1 MTRPLQK
8 AIYLASTAL
17 TLTMVNFSAHAGYAP
32 LPNLEN
38 LNFDLYT
45 GTTPKGSF
53 ASVDPVGWTGGNGLI
68 FIDSTSLPNAQAA
81 SSVYLTTYGNPV
93 GSYSGNYV
101 EADGNPSFESGFD
114 YTVSGLTPGEKYTL
128 SFYQG
133 ASEQT
138 GFGYNN
144 YVNAY
149 TPTTNQWIV
158 ALGTSGLTLTGGGPT
173 NPLYGPTD
181 QYTDSDS
188 QASIVAS
195 PLMTICYQ
203 CTVGWDYVTMTLT
216 ADATTDILS
225 FLAYGDDGST
235 VNLPPIAFLAGVN
248 SPAGLGAPVPEPASM
263 TLFAVGLLGLG
274 GIARRHRKK
283 RSRPS

>member
-1 MTRPLQK
+1 MTTSFQK
-8 AIYLASTAL
+8 SCYVASTAL
-17 TLTMVNFSAHAGYAP
+17 SMSLIAGSAQAYSY
-32 LPNLEN
+32 LPNLTN
-38 LNFDLYT
+38 LDFTEYT
-45 GTTPKGSF
+45 GTAPKGSF
-53 ASVDPVGWTGGNGLI
+53 AGVDPTGWTGGTGLI
-68 FIDSTSLPNAQAA
+68 FIDSTSGLNEQAA
-81 SSVYLTTYGNPV
+81 SPVYLTTYGNPA

-101 EADGNPSFESGFD
+101 EADGNPHYESGFD
-114 YTVSGLTPGEKYTL
+114 YTVTGLTPGEKYSL

-133 ASEQT
+133 ASEQV

-144 YVNAY
+144 YVDAY

-158 ALGTSGLTLTGGGPT
+158 ALGASGLTLDSGGPT
-173 NPLYGPTD
+173 NLLYGPTD
-181 QYTDSDS
+181 TYSDADPD
-188 QASIVAS
+188 ASIVAS
-195 PLMTICYQ
+195 PLMTVCYQ

-216 ADATTDILS
+216 ADATADVLS

-248 SPAGLGAPVPEPASM
+248 SPAGLGVPAPEPASM

-283 RSRPS
+283 SSRSG